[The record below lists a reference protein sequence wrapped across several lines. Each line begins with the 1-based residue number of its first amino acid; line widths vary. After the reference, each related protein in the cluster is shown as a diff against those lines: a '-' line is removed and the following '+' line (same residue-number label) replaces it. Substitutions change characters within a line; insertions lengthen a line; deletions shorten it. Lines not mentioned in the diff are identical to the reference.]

1 MSKDNK
7 DIKAGEAKEG
17 PKETTVLKKVR
28 EIQNDVEVLKL
39 LEEDED
45 DFE

>member
-1 MSKDNK
+1 MSTDNKEKKPEETKEQPKDN
-7 DIKAGEAKEG
+7 A
-17 PKETTVLKKVR
+17 KKVR
-28 EIQNDVEVLKL
+28 EVVKDAEVLKL

>member
-1 MSKDNK
+1 MSS
-7 DIKAGEAKEG
+7 E
-17 PKETTVLKKVR
+17 PKEKKPEEGKEVKEQTKKVK
-28 EIQNDVEVLKL
+28 EVVKDAEVLRL

>member
-1 MSKDNK
+1 MSTDNK
-7 DIKAGEAKEG
+7 DKKAEEVKEQ
-17 PKETTVLKKVR
+17 PKEVQKKVR
-28 EIQNDVEVLKL
+28 EVVKDAEVLKL